1 MAFAAT
7 PQKSLPGAFFT
18 TPAPSRYSK
27 KNVSIHQPL
36 HNNRVISG
44 GNVSISVGDSTTAI
58 DAAREQV
65 KSQAMRPVQRA
76 ARTINDVLQREASY
90 PDLDSYV
97 RQGISSEYHI
107 LDSTTEVA
115 WSPFQRSKLY
125 DIPDKIFEQY
135 NHAEVSTMM
144 GLFAEINHAWVTID
158 NCIYLWDYTDPAP
171 EIIGYEDQ
179 PNSIT
184 AVKLVKPRGGVFIS
198 DVTHLLVV
206 ATTAELILLGV
217 SSSLGSTSELSA
229 QDSQKFKNVSLYA
242 TRMSLSI
249 RGANVHVIEGSS
261 DTGRIFFSAKADS
274 SIYELTYQQEEK
286 WFANRCGKVNHSSP
300 GYSTLVPALWST
312 KPVDAIVQ
320 MVVDDSRGLLYTLSS
335 ESTIRTYH
343 MDSPSTLKQVI
354 DKKRQEFLRDISHM
368 ISHSPLLTNTMNI
381 CSISPISSKEGSKL
395 HLMATTTTGCRLFL
409 SATRGYGYLSGQG
422 APQSMQVQHIRFPP
436 RIEPR
441 TSSNF
446 QQHSYSSEPATETS
460 STALKL
466 TRMGIRYPPGLH
478 FFLVTK
484 KDSNGRDSLFL
495 SGPDTGRIAAQARG
509 ITAQATRYF
518 EQSCW
523 IDLKSHA
530 EDIGLVTKSFA
541 ASSQPLG
548 FGNELAVQF
557 DSPYQEVAI
566 LTNTGI
572 HVIRRRRLIDIFASA
587 IRNQGGDEGLEK
599 EIKKFIRYYGRTETI
614 STALAVAC
622 GQGIDNNIVD
632 TRMIRT
638 SDPETLE
645 IARKCFVEYGGRPS
659 LNENMVLDGT
669 SQAIDN
675 VRPSSRHE
683 GLAVYMARLLR
694 SVWKSSVITRDS
706 RTDRISSTI
715 AAKKLSTV
723 QEDLMKLENF
733 LQKNKAFIEGL
744 AGPESLQR
752 VTSQQ
757 EEIELQGE
765 HQALF
770 SLQRLN
776 LNIIEGI
783 SFVKVLFEEG
793 VEQIWASLDDDLQKQ
808 FQDLTFE
815 TLFSSDQGRDLAKV
829 LVKAIVNRNIAKG
842 SNIDTI
848 ADALRRRCGSFCSAD
863 DVVIFKAQE
872 QLKKASEVGANTD
885 MGRKLL
891 NESLKLFMQ
900 VAGSLTFGNLQAA
913 TRQFSE
919 LQFYAGA
926 INLALLVA
934 QESDRGNRALAW
946 VNEDRPIGDTRMSLY
961 EFRKQCYD
969 LVHQILENIDKT
981 CGSEPEMLDGRPTLS
996 SIKRNEARQVVSDSD
1011 DELFQYD
1018 LYEWYLAQGWEKTL
1032 LSVDSEFVV
1041 LFLVKSASINVGRAD
1056 LLWKFYQCRD
1066 NFFEAASVQLGLA
1079 KSDFPIPLSRRIEY
1093 LCRAKANASALSSH
1107 QTHNVGRQARQV
1119 LQYEVSELLDVANI
1133 QDEILQK
1140 LQCDPRCDN
1149 ESKAS
1154 ITARL
1159 DGQIRD
1165 LTVLYNEFADPA
1177 SYFDICLTIYDAA
1190 SHRNEADIAAT
1201 WQQLLDFTHDKVASD
1216 PNAGQLPYEAVIT
1229 MIRDMARRIGRSE
1242 STFSP
1247 RILIPML
1254 EKYALEFQFQTGP
1267 RMWLPE
1273 LFIEVGITYETI
1285 LSTLQDMWYQN
1296 IAPFTDRRRNILAEH
1311 ILYVIEQWYEE
1322 CMRAN
1327 GRLFGSDEIAT
1338 SILELL
1344 DALVTSNLSAQDRDL
1359 CEELKR
1365 RIMRAYR

>member
-1 MAFAAT
+1 MSYPAT
-7 PQKSLPGAFFT
+7 PLKSLPGAFFN
-18 TPAPSRYSK
+18 TPAPSRFVK
-27 KNVSIHQPL
+27 KNVTLHQSSF
-36 HNNRVISG
+36 NDRIISG
-44 GNVSISVGDSTTAI
+44 GTAGISGGDSIAAI
-58 DAAREQV
+58 DAAREQA
-65 KSQAMRPVQRA
+65 KSQELRPVQRA

-97 RQGISSEYHI
+97 RQGISSDYHVSN
-107 LDSTTEVA
+107 STTEVA

-158 NCIYLWDYTDPAP
+158 NCIYLWDYTNSAP

-184 AVKLVKPRGGVFIS
+184 AVRLVKPRGGVFIS

-206 ATTAELILLGV
+206 ATTAEIILLGV
-217 SSSLGSTSELSA
+217 SSSLGSTPDISI
-229 QDSQKFKNVSLYA
+229 QHSQSFKNVSLYA

-249 RGANVHVIEGSS
+249 RGANVHVIEGSN
-261 DTGRIFFSAKADS
+261 DTGRIFFSGKADS

-286 WFANRCGKVNHSSP
+286 WFANRCGKINHSSP
-300 GYSTLVPALWST
+300 GYSTLVPTLWST
-312 KPVDAIVQ
+312 KPVDSIVA

-354 DKKRQEFLRDISHM
+354 DKKRQECLRDISHM
-368 ISHSPLLTNTMNI
+368 ISQSPLLTNTMKI
-381 CSISPISSKEGSKL
+381 CSISPISAKEGSKL

-436 RIEPR
+436 RLETR
-441 TSSNF
+441 ASSHT
-446 QQHSYSSEPATETS
+446 QTHSYGSESSIETS
-460 STALKL
+460 STALKF

-478 FFLVTK
+478 FFLVAK
-484 KDSNGRDSLFL
+484 KESNGRDSLFL
-495 SGPDTGRIAAQARG
+495 SGPDTGRIAAQACG

-523 IDLKSHA
+523 LDLKSHA
-530 EDIGLVTKSFA
+530 EDIGLVTNPFS

-557 DSPYQEVAI
+557 DSPCQEVAI

-572 HVIRRRRLIDIFASA
+572 HIIRRRRLIDIFASA
-587 IRNQGGDEGLEK
+587 IRNQGADEGLEK
-599 EIKKFIRYYGRTETI
+599 EIKKFIRYYGRAETI
-614 STALAVAC
+614 ATALAVAC
-622 GQGIDNNIVD
+622 GQSIDTNIVD
-632 TRMIRT
+632 TRIT
-638 SDPETLE
+638 KNSDPETLE

-659 LNENMVLDGT
+659 LNENMALDGT

-675 VRPSSRHE
+675 VRPSARHE
-683 GLAVYMARLLR
+683 GLAVYLARLLR

-706 RTDRISSTI
+706 RTDRISSTV
-715 AAKKLSTV
+715 AAKKLTSV

-733 LQKNKAFIEGL
+733 LQKNKAFIDGL

-752 VTSQQ
+752 VSSQQ

-793 VEQIWASLDDDLQKQ
+793 VEQIWASLDDELQQ
-808 FQDLTFE
+808 HFQDLTFE
-815 TLFSSDQGRDLAKV
+815 ILFSSDQGRDLAKV

-842 SNIDTI
+842 SNVDTV
-848 ADALRRRCGSFCSAD
+848 ADALRRRCGSFCSAE

-900 VAGSLTFGNLQAA
+900 VAASLKFGNLQAA

-934 QESDRGNRALAW
+934 RESDRGNRALAW
-946 VNEDRPIGDTRMSLY
+946 INEDRPQGDPRMSLY
-961 EFRKQCYD
+961 EFRKQCYN
-969 LVHQILENIDKT
+969 LVHQILGDIDKT
-981 CGSEPEMLDGRPTLS
+981 CGSEPEMIDGRPTLS
-996 SIKRNEARQVVSDSD
+996 SIKRNEARQVVSNSD

-1018 LYEWYLAQGWEKTL
+1018 LYEWYLAQGLEKTL
-1032 LSVDSEFVV
+1032 LSVDSDFVV
-1041 LFLVKSASINVGRAD
+1041 LFLVKSASTNLDRAD

-1066 NFFEAASVQLGLA
+1066 NFFDAASVQLGLA

-1093 LCRAKANASALSSH
+1093 LCRAKANTSALSSH
-1107 QTHNVGRQARQV
+1107 QTHIVGRQARQI

-1140 LQCDPRCDN
+1140 IQSDPRCDQGT
-1149 ESKAS
+1149 KAI
-1154 ITARL
+1154 ITAKI
-1159 DGQIRD
+1159 DGQILD
-1165 LTVLYNEFADPA
+1165 LTKLYNEFADPA
-1177 SYFDICLTIYDAA
+1177 AYFDICLIIYDAA

-1216 PNAGQLPYEAVIT
+1216 PSPSQLPYEAVVT

-1267 RMWLPE
+1267 RIWLPE
-1273 LFIEVGITYETI
+1273 LFIEVGFTFEII
-1285 LSTLQDMWYQN
+1285 ISILQDMWYQN
-1296 IAPFTDRRRNILAEH
+1296 IAPFTDRRRRILSEH
-1311 ILYVIEQWYEE
+1311 ILYIIEQWYEE

-1327 GRLFGSDEIAT
+1327 GRLFSSDDIAD
-1338 SILELL
+1338 SVVELL
-1344 DALVTSNLSAQDRDL
+1344 DAFASSNLSSPDMEM
-1359 CEELKR
+1359 CEEMKR